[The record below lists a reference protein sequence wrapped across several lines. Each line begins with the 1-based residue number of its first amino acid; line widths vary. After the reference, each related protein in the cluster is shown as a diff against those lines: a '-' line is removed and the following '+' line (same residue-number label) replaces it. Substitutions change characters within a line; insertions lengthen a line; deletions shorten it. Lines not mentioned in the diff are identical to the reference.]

1 MKKHRIV
8 SALLIVLL
16 CMSLLTACRGFR
28 RIEESQVERVVVWNH
43 SAERDLTSDET
54 KRFIALYNAS
64 KYGGKKIVGE
74 STPNFGIR
82 VYFRDGTVMRTTDE
96 LGKLGVE
103 FCDPDWTE
111 ITWNYVNSEE
121 LYDFASELAEKI

>member
-1 MKKHRIV
+1 MKKHRIA

-16 CMSLLTACRGFR
+16 CLSLLTACRGFR

-54 KRFIALYNAS
+54 ARFVALYNAS
-64 KYGGKKIVGE
+64 GYGGKKIAGE

-82 VYFRDGTVMRTTDE
+82 VYFCDGTVMCATDE

-103 FCDPDWTE
+103 FCDPDWTR
-111 ITWNYVNSEE
+111 ITWNYVNSED
-121 LYDFASELAEKI
+121 LYDFVSELAEMI